1 MFTDLWSLS
10 EEAQIGHIQLADR
23 ADLVVIA
30 PASANVIARLAAG
43 LADDPVSAIVLA
55 TRAPVLIAPSIFSAD
70 FARLAEDSMAALNAG
85 GDLLHVDIMDGQF
98 VPNLSMGPAICASLH
113 RALPSVFLDVH
124 LMVMDPAAYIEP
136 FAKAGASH
144 ITFHIE
150 VAPEPL
156 ALIER
161 IHALGLTAGLAIN
174 PDTPAEALFPFLNE
188 IEVALV
194 MSVHPGFSGQKFI
207 ASVLTKTRAL
217 RDAGHPSMRVEM
229 DGGVTPA
236 CAADC
241 RAHGCDMMVAATAI
255 FGRSDYAAAIAGLR
269 A

>member
-1 MFTDLWSLS
+1 MNPLKTSDQSTTPITGGRRRSILP
-10 EEAQIGHIQLADR
+10 AQR
-23 ADLVVIA
+23 
-30 PASANVIARLAAG
+30 
-43 LADDPVSAIVLA
+43 
-55 TRAPVLIAPSIFSAD
+55 VLIAPSILSAD

-150 VAPEPL
+150 VAREPL

-207 ASVLTKTRAL
+207 ASVLAKTRAL